1 MTADT
6 ATTRHTHPLVLAA
19 AVSIMLF
26 AAIGSAAMLG
36 WLPVSRSAAA
46 GAATTVAPVATAP
59 AAPVPAPAVEPATAQ
74 AQIPAPAPAPAKP
87 RPVVRKATP
96 RPAPAEVVRTVYES
110 APPAP
115 AQQAA
120 LCHDC
125 GTVESVR
132 EISEAGEGSGLGA
145 VIGGVTGGIVGR
157 QFGGGRGK
165 DLMTVVGAVGGGVA
179 GHQIE
184 KRVRATKHYE
194 VTVRFDDGSSR
205 AYNEAQPAWQAGDRV
220 RLIDGRLNREL

>member
-1 MTADT
+1 
-6 ATTRHTHPLVLAA
+6 VLAA
-19 AVSIMLF
+19 AVSMMLF
-26 AAIGSAAMLG
+26 AAIGSAALLG
-36 WLPVSRSAAA
+36 WLPVSRSAP
-46 GAATTVAPVATAP
+46 GIATTPAAPVATAP
-59 AAPVPAPAVEPATAQ
+59 AAAVQAPVVEPATAQ
-74 AQIPAPAPAPAKP
+74 VQTPTPARP
-87 RPVVRKATP
+87 RPVLRKATP
-96 RPAPAEVVRTVYES
+96 RPAPVEVVRTVYES

-115 AQQAA
+115 VQKAA

-132 EISEAGEGSGLGA
+132 EVSEAGAGSGLGA

-194 VTVRFDDGSSR
+194 IAVRFDDGSSR
-205 AYNEAQPAWQAGDRV
+205 VYTEEQSAWRAGDRV

>member
-6 ATTRHTHPLVLAA
+6 ATRHTHPLVLAA
-19 AVSIMLF
+19 AISVMLF
-26 AAIGSAAMLG
+26 AAIGSAAVLG
-36 WLPVSRSAAA
+36 WLPVSRSAPGTA
-46 GAATTVAPVATAP
+46 APVAA
-59 AAPVPAPAVEPATAQ
+59 AAPIAAVQAPVVEPATAQ
-74 AQIPAPAPAPAKP
+74 VQTPTPAPAKP

-96 RPAPAEVVRTVYES
+96 RPAPVEVVRTVYES

-115 AQQAA
+115 VQQAA
-120 LCHDC
+120 RCRDC

-132 EISEAGEGSGLGA
+132 EVSEAGAGSGLGA
-145 VIGGVTGGIVGR
+145 VIGGVTGGIAGR
-157 QFGGGRGK
+157 QFGSGRGK
-165 DLMTVVGAVGGGVA
+165 DLMTVVGIVGGGVA

-194 VTVRFDDGSSR
+194 ITVRFDDGSSR
-205 AYNEAQPAWQAGDRV
+205 VYTEEQSAWQAGDRV

>member
-1 MTADT
+1 MTADI
-6 ATTRHTHPLVLAA
+6 ASRRTHPLVLAA
-19 AVSIMLF
+19 AVSVTLF
-26 AAIGSAAMLG
+26 AAIGSAALLG
-36 WLPVSRSAAA
+36 WLPVSHSEA
-46 GAATTVAPVATAP
+46 GAAIPTATAP
-59 AAPVPAPAVEPATAQ
+59 AAAIQTPPAAAAIAQLHTPAPL
-74 AQIPAPAPAPAKP
+74 PAKP
-87 RPVVRKATP
+87 RAAVRKAEP
-96 RPAPAEVVRTVYES
+96 RPAPIEAVRTVYDS

-115 AQQAA
+115 VQRAA

-132 EISEAGEGSGLGA
+132 EVSEAGAGSGLGA
-145 VIGGVTGGIVGR
+145 VIGGVTGGIAGR

-165 DLMTVVGAVGGGVA
+165 DLMTVVGIVGGGVA

-205 AYNEAQPAWQAGDRV
+205 VYTEEQSAWQTGDRV